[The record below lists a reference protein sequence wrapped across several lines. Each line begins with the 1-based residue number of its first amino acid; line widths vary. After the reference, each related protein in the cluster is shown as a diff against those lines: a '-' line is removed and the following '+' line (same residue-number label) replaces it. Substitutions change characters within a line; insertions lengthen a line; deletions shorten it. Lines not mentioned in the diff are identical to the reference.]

1 MTIRINDLYAQEAL
15 ELLSSLPSDA
25 ISVEPKAWYA
35 DEVKRRI
42 EEYKRGEME
51 TTPWD
56 EGWEEIEDFLNTLEE
71 RAS

>member
-15 ELLSSLPSDA
+15 ELLSSLPEDA
-25 ISVEPKAWYA
+25 ISVDPKPWYA

-51 TTPWD
+51 TTLLR
-56 EGWEEIEDFLNTLEE
+56 EGMEDIEAYLREINTL
-71 RAS
+71 AS

>member
-25 ISVEPKAWYA
+25 ISVEPKAWYS

-42 EEYKRGEME
+42 EEYKRGEMNLVSH
-51 TTPWD
+51 D
-56 EGWEEIEDFLNTLEE
+56 KMWERIESQVQ
-71 RAS
+71 A

>member
-25 ISVEPKAWYA
+25 ICIEPKAWYA

-42 EEYKRGEME
+42 EEYKRGEMKIY
-51 TTPWD
+51 PLDQAFWD
-56 EGWEEIEDFLNTLEE
+56 EMDDYVDTV
-71 RAS
+71 A

>member
-42 EEYKRGEME
+42 EEYKRGEMNLVSH
-51 TTPWD
+51 D
-56 EGWEEIEDFLNTLEE
+56 KMWERIESQVQ
-71 RAS
+71 A